1 MTVDPHHVHHSLSKH
16 MLVDGFDFVI
26 DLDKSSGNRFH
37 DAKSGNQHHVAQTID
52 CFVVDL

>member
-1 MTVDPHHVHHSLSKH
+1 MTVDPNHVHHSLSKH

-37 DAKSGNQHHVAQTID
+37 DAKSGKKLPR
-52 CFVVDL
+52 FL